1 MEELRNGMD
10 TPSRSLRQA
19 WWRLHSS
26 GKGPVMGRETR
37 HRPEHCQGQR
47 AGRAEGPLTESQLP
61 CDFLLL
67 KDKRLRRKSL
77 VPCTL

>member
-37 HRPEHCQGQR
+37 HTDQTTAR
-47 AGRAEGPLTESQLP
+47 ARGREG
-61 CDFLLL
+61 
-67 KDKRLRRKSL
+67 LRGL
-77 VPCTL
+77 